1 MGRDLFEKCFNFTD
15 ADAVRA
21 TGLYPYFVE
30 IQASTGTE
38 IIIDGQSRINL
49 GSNNYLGLT
58 HHPEVL
64 AAAREALEQYG
75 TGCTGSRFLNGT
87 LDLHVEAER
96 RLAEFVGK
104 PAALVFSTG
113 YQTNLGV
120 IATLVGMN
128 DAVIID
134 KLNHACIVDGARL
147 SFGQVYRFRH
157 NDMEDLERQ
166 LQKAEE
172 RGKLVVVDGVFS
184 MEGDIA
190 DLPNIV
196 QLCKKYGA
204 RLMVDDAH
212 SFGVLGDT
220 GAGTAEYFG
229 LTDDVDLI
237 MATFSKSLASIGG
250 FVAGDPKV
258 IDYLKH
264 RARAL
269 IFSAS
274 TPPPAIA
281 TVLKALE
288 VLQREPERRNRLWEN
303 SRFLLENL
311 KGMGYNLGKTETPVL
326 PVIIG
331 DDMLTFR
338 IWRELF
344 DEGVYV
350 NPVVAP
356 AVPEGTARLRVS
368 CTATHTRDQL
378 SRALEVFEKVGKKLG
393 LIA

>member
-30 IQASTGTE
+30 IQSSKGTE
-38 IIIDGQSRINL
+38 ITIDGQSRINL

-64 AAAREALEQYG
+64 AAAREALEKYG

-87 LDLHVEAER
+87 LDLHVEAEQ

-166 LQKAEE
+166 LQKSEE

-196 QLCKKYGA
+196 RLCKKYGA

-220 GAGTAEYFG
+220 GAGTAEYFD

-288 VLQREPERRNRLWEN
+288 IIQREPERRQRLWEN

-338 IWRELF
+338 TWRELF

-393 LIA
+393 LIS